1 MSSPDDKFAPPGSR
15 DDTPTEATPT
25 VPNPAPPTEATPT
38 VPDPAPPTDVVPPP
52 TTPPA
57 GQSNGPAATPLAPP
71 TQAATSNGK
80 TIALAVLATLT
91 AVAVIGGA
99 FLLGRSGDDPTP
111 STTSADVSS
120 TTTTT
125 VATTTTQEPVTTTT
139 PTTAAPPPSAAPI
152 GDVRQEA
159 PGLFCRDL
167 EARGYSYSAA
177 VDYWRINGQP
187 NQMDAD
193 KNGIPCETVYP
204 RADVIAY
211 WPQSTYDLS
220 VSYGLPGGLLCRD
233 LQAQGVGVYD
243 ALRYYIWE
251 GYPTRMDADGNG
263 IPCETVY
270 PDAAAIWLMEF

>member
-1 MSSPDDKFAPPGSR
+1 MSSPDDRFAPPGSR
-15 DDTPTEATPT
+15 DDGMPTE
-25 VPNPAPPTEATPT
+25 VTPT
-38 VPDPAPPTDVVPPP
+38 VPDQSPPTTAVPPP
-52 TTPPA
+52 PPRSPA
-57 GQSNGPAATPLAPP
+57 QPGMQPSIPPPMSPNPAAGSTS
-71 TQAATSNGK
+71 SNGK

-99 FLLGRSGDDPTP
+99 FLLGRSGDTATP
-111 STTSADVSS
+111 SS
-120 TTTTT
+120 TTLDGASTTTSTT
-125 VATTTTQEPVTTTT
+125 VASTTTQAPTTTAA
-139 PTTAAPPPSAAPI
+139 PTTVAPPPSAAPI
-152 GDVRQEA
+152 GDVRQETS
-159 PGLFCRDL
+159 GLFCRDL

-204 RADVIAY
+204 RGDVVAY

-251 GYPTRMDADGNG
+251 GFPTRMDADGNG

-270 PDAAAIWLMEF
+270 PDAAAVWLTEF